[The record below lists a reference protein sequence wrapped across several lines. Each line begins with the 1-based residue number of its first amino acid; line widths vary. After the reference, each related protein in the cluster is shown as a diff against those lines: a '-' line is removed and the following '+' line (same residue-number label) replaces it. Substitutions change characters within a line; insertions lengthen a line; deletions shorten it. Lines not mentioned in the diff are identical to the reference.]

1 MAPPA
6 GQSLCLCAFT
16 VGLAL
21 VPAVVTAQAPPLP
34 PLPLHAYPEP
44 ARKAVTP
51 LYAAAVARPDDA
63 SAAGALGRALHA
75 WDQLDDAHAAYRRA
89 QALAPQGF
97 DWIYL
102 DAIVLYRLARYEE
115 AAAQFRRGHALSPG
129 YLPARVKLADALVRI
144 GRLDESKPLFEALQD
159 SSLTRPFAEFGLG
172 QIAAAAGQHATAA
185 GHFERAIALF
195 PQWGEAHYALAISY
209 QRLGREEEADRAMR
223 ERLRFGAL
231 GPGLEDPVLAS
242 ISRIRADAVAHLERG
257 VELDRA
263 GDINGAIAA
272 HEAAVSEDPSFAQAH
287 LNLILLY
294 GRTQNWQ
301 QVEEHYR
308 HAIALG
314 FSLADVNYN
323 YGYAQQLQGH
333 WDLAEAAYRRA
344 IDASPQHF
352 AAHLNLG
359 RALERRKDVKAAAD
373 EFRRAA
379 ELEPTS
385 RVARFLLGRALVAV
399 GRPLEA
405 IADLEKILE
414 PRDERTPGY
423 LHVLAIAH
431 AEAGN
436 TREALARATAARE
449 LAASY
454 DQSELVEAID
464 RTIAAVKGSVR

>member
-1 MAPPA
+1 
-6 GQSLCLCAFT
+6 
-16 VGLAL
+16 
-21 VPAVVTAQAPPLP
+21 
-34 PLPLHAYPEP
+34 
-44 ARKAVTP
+44 
-51 LYAAAVARPDDA
+51 
-63 SAAGALGRALHA
+63 
-75 WDQLDDAHAAYRRA
+75 
-89 QALAPQGF
+89 
-97 DWIYL
+97 
-102 DAIVLYRLARYEE
+102 
-115 AAAQFRRGHALSPG
+115 
-129 YLPARVKLADALVRI
+129 
-144 GRLDESKPLFEALQD
+144 
-159 SSLTRPFAEFGLG
+159 
-172 QIAAAAGQHATAA
+172 
-185 GHFERAIALF
+185 
-195 PQWGEAHYALAISY
+195 
-209 QRLGREEEADRAMR
+209 
-223 ERLRFGAL
+223 
-231 GPGLEDPVLAS
+231 
-242 ISRIRADAVAHLERG
+242 
-257 VELDRA
+257 
-263 GDINGAIAA
+263 
-272 HEAAVSEDPSFAQAH
+272 
-287 LNLILLY
+287 
-294 GRTQNWQ
+294 
-301 QVEEHYR
+301 VEEHYR